1 METSFPLWDVGWRDE
16 VWSRLDQEWDLIIIG
31 GGITGAGLLN
41 EAGRHGWKALL
52 VEERDFA
59 WGTSSRSSQLIH
71 GGMRYIKQWKLGLT
85 RSLILERDRLLDE
98 IPGLVNPLPFILP
111 TYSSRRI
118 EKWLYGLGVTLYD
131 LLRGKRR
138 SWSWLSFR
146 EVQRLLPGVKEV
158 DLQGGFKYL
167 DAVTEDAR
175 MVLRVLREGVSKGG
189 LALSY
194 ARADSLLREK
204 GEVVGAEVRDLL
216 GDRMVRLRA
225 RVVVNATGA
234 GGDNLRGTLDRD
246 PRLRPLRGAHLVI
259 PRQRLPLDQAAS
271 FKHPEDGRHLYF
283 LPWEGATLV
292 GCTDLDHDDALK
304 LEPRATEGEVRY
316 LLEFVNR
323 WLPGREIGPQDVVS
337 TFAGIRPV
345 VRTGRSETH
354 NEARDSP
361 FWDESGLVTL
371 ISGKLTGFR
380 RVARTAL
387 HRLSRRLPL
396 PPEVEPL
403 QPFFSPGSGELAAD
417 LPDAL
422 ARRLEG
428 RYGPDAHCL
437 VDAAAPGELES
448 ILGFPILW
456 AELRWG
462 ARAEGVVHLD
472 DLLLRRVRLGLLLP
486 EGGKEILSRVRSIC
500 QEELGWSDERW
511 GEEEVR
517 YLEIIRANYGVPL
530 PSQ

>member
-1 METSFPLWDVGWRDE
+1 MESSFPLWDVGWRDE

-52 VEERDFA
+52 VEEKDFA
-59 WGTSSRSSQLIH
+59 WGTSSRSSKLIH

-85 RSLILERDRLLDE
+85 RSLLLERDRLLEE
-98 IPGLVNPLPFILP
+98 IPGLVNSLPFVLP
-111 TYSSRRI
+111 TYSSRLIDR
-118 EKWLYGLGVTLYD
+118 WLYRLGVTLYD

-138 SWSWLSFR
+138 SWSWLSPQ
-146 EVQRLLPGVKEV
+146 EVRHLVPGVEEV

-175 MVLRVLREGVSKGG
+175 LVLRVLREGVAKGG

-194 ARADSLLREK
+194 ARADSLIEDG
-204 GEVVGAEVRDLL
+204 GEVVGVELHDLL
-216 GDRMVRLRA
+216 EDRWVSLRA
-225 RVVVNATGA
+225 RVVVSATGA
-234 GGDNLRGTLDRD
+234 AGDHLREALDRK

-259 PRQRLPLDQAAS
+259 PRHRLPLDQAAS
-271 FKHPEDGRHLYF
+271 FKHPKDGRHLYL

-292 GCTDLDHDDALK
+292 GCTDLDHSDVLSM
-304 LEPRATEGEVRY
+304 EPRATEAELQY
-316 LLEFVNR
+316 LLDFVNR

-337 TFAGIRPV
+337 TFAGVRPV
-345 VRTGRSETH
+345 VWTGRSDTH
-354 NEARDSP
+354 NEARDSL

-380 RVARTAL
+380 KIVRTAL
-387 HRLSRRLPL
+387 RRLSQRLPPPTGAK
-396 PPEVEPL
+396 PPE
-403 QPFFSPGSGELAAD
+403 PFFSSGFGELTET
-417 LPDAL
+417 LPGAVV
-422 ARRLEG
+422 RRLEG
-428 RYGPDAHCL
+428 RYGPDAQAL
-437 VDAAAPGELES
+437 VAAAAPGELEKV
-448 ILGFPILW
+448 LDLPVLW

-472 DLLLRRVRLGLLLP
+472 DLLLRRVRLGLVLP
-486 EGGKEILSRVRSIC
+486 EGGREILSRVRSIC

-530 PSQ
+530 PSP